1 MAHTNSTTNY
11 NLPQF
16 ISTDKPAWL
25 SDVNGAMSDI
35 DAAIH
40 NAATDAATADGK
52 ADTAI
57 SDASDA
63 LDNAVKAL
71 YYQPTEKFKLVG
83 TIMGVANGAGS
94 QITAL
99 VILPRECWND
109 DVGYSL
115 TDAVVSNIRCEGV
128 SYTSSNVTASIQNG
142 NNLKLT
148 ITPSSNV
155 QGNRVCAVGFSKLE
169 VTFIANTP

>member
-25 SDVNGAMSDI
+25 SDFNGAMSDI
-35 DAAIH
+35 DTAIH
-40 NAATDAATADGK
+40 TASTDAATADGK
-52 ADTAI
+52 ADAAI

-71 YYQPTEKFKLVG
+71 YYQPTEKFILAG
-83 TIMGVANGAGS
+83 TIMGIANAAGS
-94 QITAL
+94 TITA
-99 VILPRECWND
+99 VIVLPRECWND

-115 TDAVVSNIRCEGV
+115 TDAAIASIRCEGTI
-128 SYTSSNVTASIQNG
+128 YTSSNVTASISNG

-148 ITPSSNV
+148 ITPTSNV
-155 QGNRVCAVGFSKLE
+155 TGNRVCAIGFTKLD

>member
-25 SDVNGAMSDI
+25 SDVNGAMADI
-35 DAAIH
+35 DTAIH
-40 NAATDAATADGK
+40 TAATDAATADGK

-63 LDNAVKAL
+63 LDNAIKAM
-71 YYQPTEKFKLVG
+71 YYQPTEKFTLAG
-83 TIMGVANGAGS
+83 TIMGIANASGGS
-94 QITAL
+94 ITA
-99 VILPRECWND
+99 VIVLPRECWND
-109 DVGYSL
+109 DIGYSL
-115 TDAVVSNIRCEGV
+115 TDAAIASIRCEGV
-128 SYTSSNVTASIQNG
+128 IYSASNVTASIQNG

-148 ITPSSNV
+148 ITPTSNV
-155 QGNRVCAVGFSKLE
+155 AGNRICAIGFTKLE

>member
-35 DAAIH
+35 DTAIH
-40 NAATDAATADGK
+40 NAATDASTADGK

-57 SDASDA
+57 ADASDA
-63 LDNAVKAL
+63 LDAAVNAM
-71 YYQPTEKFKLVG
+71 YYKPTEKFTLTG
-83 TIMGVANGAGS
+83 TIMGIANAAGS
-94 QITAL
+94 TITA
-99 VILPRECWND
+99 VIVLPRECWND
-109 DVGYSL
+109 EVGYSL
-115 TDAVVSNIRCEGV
+115 TDAAIASIRCEGTIY
-128 SYTSSNVTASIQNG
+128 SSSNVTVSISNG
-142 NNLKLT
+142 NNLKVT
-148 ITPSSNV
+148 VTPSSNV
-155 QGNRVCAVGFSKLE
+155 TGNRVCAIGFTKLE

>member
-35 DAAIH
+35 DTAIH

-63 LDNAVKAL
+63 LDAAVNAR
-71 YYQPTEKFKLVG
+71 YYQPTEKFTLAG
-83 TIMGVANGAGS
+83 TITGIANAAGS
-94 QITAL
+94 SITA
-99 VILPRECWND
+99 VIVLPRECWND

-115 TDAVVSNIRCEGV
+115 TDAAVSNIRCEGV
-128 SYTSSNVTASIQNG
+128 SYTASNVTASIQNG

-148 ITPSSNV
+148 ITPTNNV
-155 QGNRVCAVGFSKLE
+155 SGNRVCAVGFTKLE